1 MKSRLFVLAMVL
13 TSISATAAA
22 EAGGPRIAYVKPVN
36 NGHEIYLVNADK
48 SGLARVY
55 KGATKVGIQWVDLRP
70 GGNEIAFSENWLIKV
85 LKFYDHGQA
94 NGAPLTVTTSCT
106 SWHPDYHPSGDG
118 SFVFIT
124 ACAGR
129 FSMQKYVPGSGAQW
143 LFDLVSSN
151 RVRWNSAGTHL
162 YYDEEIVFNSGNRHL
177 KRRDMA
183 TGETEDLGAIGDV
196 NSFDV
201 RRLADQLVHGSPT
214 APKLFDGASGTT
226 AAFCRAGDGFHFSPD
241 DARFIYQTPHAAKG
255 DTIMIGTC
263 GSVQALTAK
272 GTWGKSDWRPDPVAS
287 PAP

>member
-1 MKSRLFVLAMVL
+1 MKSILVVLA
-13 TSISATAAA
+13 ISLASLPAAAAA

-55 KGATKVGIQWVDLRP
+55 KGAPRVGIQWVDLKP
-70 GGNEIAFSENWLIKV
+70 GGNEVAFSENWLIKV
-85 LKFYDHGQA
+85 LKFHDHGQA
-94 NGAPLTVTTSCT
+94 NGAAVPVTSSCT

-129 FSMQKYVPGSGAQW
+129 FSIQNYTPGSGAQW
-143 LFDLVSSN
+143 LFDVISAN

-162 YYDEEIVFNSGNRHL
+162 YYDEETVWNSGNLRL

-183 TGETEDLGAIGDV
+183 TGQTADLGAISDV

-201 RRLADQLVHGSPT
+201 RRSADQLVYGSPT
-214 APKLFDGASGTT
+214 APKLFDAASGST
-226 AAFCRAGDGFHFSPD
+226 AAFCRTGDGFHFSPD

-263 GSVQALTAK
+263 SSTQALTAK
-272 GTWGKSDWRPDPVAS
+272 GTWGKSDWRPDPVA
-287 PAP
+287 PLAP